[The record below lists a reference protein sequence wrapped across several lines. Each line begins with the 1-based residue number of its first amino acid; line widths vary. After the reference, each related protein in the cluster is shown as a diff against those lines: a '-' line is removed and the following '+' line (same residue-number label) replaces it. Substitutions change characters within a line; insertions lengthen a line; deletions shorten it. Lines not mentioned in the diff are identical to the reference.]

1 MSETKHP
8 SICVRTRLVWPQ
20 AARSKPGTISSR
32 CYFCVVLLF
41 QTIQLGILFSSFTR
55 EFQRG
60 FGVGSQQTG
69 ELAGIFYCFLWQR
82 TTSSSSV
89 CAVSQVC
96 CSRPQISVL
105 KHMRQTA
112 LGNSCRP
119 LQALLV
125 VFCFFSFIDGVH
137 FDNFQYI

>member
-1 MSETKHP
+1 MRKNSPPLAT
-8 SICVRTRLVWPQ
+8 
-20 AARSKPGTISSR
+20 G
-32 CYFCVVLLF
+32 
-41 QTIQLGILFSSFTR
+41 SSFEARKYIIEMLILCCPAITDYTVWVIIFVLYKGGSLK
-55 EFQRG
+55 EG
-60 FGVGSQQTG
+60 FGVASQQTG

-112 LGNSCRP
+112 LGNSRRP
-119 LQALLV
+119 LQALLIAFL
-125 VFCFFSFIDGVH
+125 VFPFTDSVQFLVFSNTFIRCST
-137 FDNFQYI
+137 